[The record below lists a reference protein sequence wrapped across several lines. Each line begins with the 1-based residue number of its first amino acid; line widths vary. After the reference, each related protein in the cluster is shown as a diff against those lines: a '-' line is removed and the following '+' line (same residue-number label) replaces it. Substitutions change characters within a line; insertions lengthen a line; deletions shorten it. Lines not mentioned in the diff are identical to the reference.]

1 MDYGPLTLYSANNK
15 TRISIGT
22 LHRHFRQLSKTG
34 KIRVYESNKKGR
46 KKIEYGPTI
55 LGMVTFYRKDKKLA
69 KNIENYFLLWI
80 ENKEFQKEL
89 ESEGFDVA
97 TDNLKDSKH
106 IFRKYM
112 NYFSAVEQQI
122 ENIRKGEDIIS
133 HDIQVFLG
141 VVLLSSYPHYQKL
154 WTELYNNLPGMQSSC
169 DNYMQNMIK
178 TYKEFKKNQLDTK

>member
-112 NYFSAVEQQI
+112 NYFSVVEQQI